1 MIWLFKFCG
10 FLLIVFTTYS
20 FGFMKSN
27 ALNMRKKKL
36 INLKNA
42 ITDLKQRIRLS
53 HSEIDKLIAISF
65 KDIADVYSNLEKN
78 DHEIIENFFKD
89 IGMSDTKSELERCEL
104 CISLLN
110 TQIAEAEKNCIEL
123 GKLYKNIGLL
133 SGIFICILFL

>member
-1 MIWLFKFCG
+1 
-10 FLLIVFTTYS
+10 
-20 FGFMKSN
+20 MKSN

-36 INLKNA
+36 INIKNA

-53 HSEIDKLIAISF
+53 HDEIDKLIAVSF
-65 KDIADVYSNLEKN
+65 KNISDIYSNLEKN
-78 DHEIIENFFKD
+78 DHEIIKNFFKD
-89 IGMSDTKSELERCEL
+89 IGMSDTKAELERCEL

-110 TQIAEAEKNCIEL
+110 TQIAEAEKNCVEL